1 MTTPPAG
8 KNGQAR
14 SRGLWSYN
22 LRILLGNSYW
32 LIVTPV
38 AAAQLVLLWN
48 MATVSMFTPERAV
61 QTTELV
67 APLLAAFLC
76 AHALAPEQAGVRE
89 LVIVRP
95 VSLEKILLVRLTA
108 MFSFVLA
115 LIMPALLIYYFGL
128 KPFPFGRALLS
139 GLPSLLFLSTLSMAV
154 ATGTRAPLLGF
165 AAAAAYWVLDLA
177 LGNQFNPLVTLHGF
191 SDFLANR
198 PLSDQWVAGKI
209 ILLALAG
216 LLYLWNRR
224 LLSRPPGPRRW
235 ATTVRVGAALVLV
248 LFLYVASGAACKI
261 AYGIRSEKEAPSQS
275 YFWYKQQFQTYGPL
289 PIARLF
295 GPAFAF
301 FMQAKSGVG
310 AAFTWSGSP
319 LPTPA
324 EIANMAR
331 LIQLYPK
338 SIWADNAAFEI
349 ARSVGRRPAQQPWV
363 VELLLADQPARES
376 ELVPEDLPGGVKAFE
391 EFAAA
396 YPASAF
402 APNALSQAAQMAVRT
417 LDFGVAIADYQKLLK
432 EFPQASESSDAGLA
446 LSRLYLAQGRWQD
459 ALHAADIASA
469 VAAWDLKGEVLLA
482 AARAAERLGDENGAR
497 TRYQQ
502 AHAAAKQSR
511 QSASGRRRSPHGM
524 SGGEVVLRADAT
536 MRACEQ
542 ALARKQTPLA
552 SQQPPPGL
560 TLTGTLLHAG
570 KGIADVRVA
579 LAGALDEREKLTPFV
594 DAPTAQGVTDPHGQ
608 FTLTGVRPGE
618 YTAIAVAY
626 RQLGE
631 ARFWQLKQPPLP
643 IRVGGLPM
651 ALPPLTMASKPAT
664 PPRLRSGGGPDGSD
678 PGSAGGGRAQRGGR
692 RSDSASDPSSGSR
705 GGSRGGGRGGSR
717 SRGGG
722 RRGGSQDDAN
732 RGGQRG
738 GAR

>member
-1 MTTPPAG
+1 MTTPPAD
-8 KNGQAR
+8 KNGQAK

-95 VSLEKILLVRLTA
+95 VSLEKILLVRLSA
-108 MFSFVLA
+108 MFFFVLA

-139 GLPSLLFLSTLSMAV
+139 GLPSLLFLATLSMAV

-165 AAAAAYWVLDLA
+165 AAAAAYWVLDFA

-198 PLSDQWVAGKI
+198 PLSDQWVTGKI
-209 ILLALAG
+209 ILLALTG

-224 LLSRPPGPRRW
+224 LLIRPPGPRRW

-248 LFLYVASGAACKI
+248 LFLYIASGAACKI
-261 AYGIRSEKEAPSQS
+261 TYGIRSESAAPGQS

-295 GPAFAF
+295 GPAFAL
-301 FMQAKSGVG
+301 FMQAKSGAG
-310 AAFTWSGSP
+310 ASFTWSGSP
-319 LPTPA
+319 LPTQQ
-324 EIANMAR
+324 EMENMAR
-331 LIQLYPK
+331 LVQLYPK

-349 ARSVGRRPAQQPWV
+349 ARSVGRKSAKQPWIIEV
-363 VELLLADQPARES
+363 RRANRTAGEPD
-376 ELVPEDLPGGVKAFE
+376 LVQDDLQGGVKAFRD
-391 EFAAA
+391 FAAA
-396 YPASAF
+396 YPTSPF
-402 APNALSQAAQMAVRT
+402 APTALSQAGQMAVRM
-417 LDFGVAIADYQKLLK
+417 LDFGAAVADCEKLVK
-432 EFPQASESSDAGLA
+432 EFPRASETSDAGLA
-446 LSRLYLAQGRWQD
+446 LSRLYLAQRRWQE
-459 ALHAADIASA
+459 ALHAADVASA
-469 VAAWDLKGEVLLA
+469 VAAWDLKGEALLA
-482 AARAAERLGDENGAR
+482 AARAAERLGDRDGAR

-511 QSASGRRRSPHGM
+511 QFASERRRSPHGM

-542 ALARKQTPLA
+542 ALARKNTPPA
-552 SQQPPPGL
+552 PQAPPRNL
-560 TLTGTLLHAG
+560 TLTGILSHAG
-570 KGIADVRVA
+570 KGIAGVRVA
-579 LAGALDEREKLTPFV
+579 LAGALDDREQLTPFV
-594 DAPTAQGVTDPHGQ
+594 DAPTAQGVTDANGQ
-608 FTLTGVRPGE
+608 FTLTGISPGE
-618 YTAIAVAY
+618 YIALAVAY
-626 RQLGE
+626 SQTGDARLFQLE
-631 ARFWQLKQPPLP
+631 KPPLP
-643 IRVGGLPM
+643 IRVGSEPVTLP
-651 ALPPLTMASKPAT
+651 ALRMSPRPMPPLRTRGVAETGVAK
-664 PPRLRSGGGPDGSD
+664 
-678 PGSAGGGRAQRGGR
+678 PGSTGGRAQRGGR
-692 RSDSASDPSSGSR
+692 RNDSASESRSGSR
-705 GGSRGGGRGGSR
+705 GGSRGGRGGSR
-717 SRGGG
+717 SRGGN
-722 RRGGSQDDAN
+722 RRGGSQDDAS
-732 RGGQRG
+732 RGGRRG
-738 GAR
+738 GTR